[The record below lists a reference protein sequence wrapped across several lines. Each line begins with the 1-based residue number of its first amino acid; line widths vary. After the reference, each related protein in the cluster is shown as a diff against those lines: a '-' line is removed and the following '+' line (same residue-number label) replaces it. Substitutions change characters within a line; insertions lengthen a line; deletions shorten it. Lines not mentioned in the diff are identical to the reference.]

1 VLKKLIFK
9 KSPSCGITTVNVMRN
24 IMEDDALYKEFCE
37 KYGDNVYPFGES
49 VEFSKD
55 RFSPLID

>member
-1 VLKKLIFK
+1 
-9 KSPSCGITTVNVMRN
+9 
-24 IMEDDALYKEFCE
+24 MEDDALYKEFCE

-55 RFSPLID
+55 RFSQLID